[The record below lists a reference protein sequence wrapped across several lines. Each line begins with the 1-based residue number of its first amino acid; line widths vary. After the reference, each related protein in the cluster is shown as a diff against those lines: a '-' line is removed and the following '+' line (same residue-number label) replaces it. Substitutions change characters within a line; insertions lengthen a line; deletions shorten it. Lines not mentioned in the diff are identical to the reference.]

1 MSDDF
6 GDVGDFEEPALLTPE
21 IIEKLSILVAD
32 LIESAMIEISDVI
45 HDWRE
50 NNDSPEDI
58 QTINQMKKIIG
69 RMDQGEGSRYE
80 ALIKVV
86 ANSPSIQNLMA
97 IKANESMS
105 AIFYS
110 SEEEDDVEFSDDDDE

>member
-1 MSDDF
+1 MT
-6 GDVGDFEEPALLTPE
+6 VPLLDL
-21 IIEKLSILVAD
+21 KLQYKSL
-32 LIESAMIEISDVI
+32 
-45 HDWRE
+45 
-50 NNDSPEDI
+50 
-58 QTINQMKKIIG
+58 KKEL
-69 RMDQGEGSRYE
+69 DE